1 MGQKGYWI
9 SDLAEITGVSP
20 RTIRYYIEEG
30 LLPSPELQG
39 KYAVFDD
46 EYVER
51 LKLIKYL
58 KDAYLPLREIKM
70 RMDQWNIEEIRR
82 LVRAFTQDPFL
93 AAREAG
99 LATPSPASKDQV
111 HESAA
116 SYLNRLMTSQQDQT
130 EARQNRQSRPKPV
143 TDNIFQKLQVE
154 YLKSASEPGQE
165 CWQRFRINEGMELW
179 VRQPISN
186 EVQLKLD
193 SFIEQADRLFNQREE
208 NQNGTNQDSAQE

>member
-1 MGQKGYWI
+1 MLHPSYWI
-9 SDLAEITGVSP
+9 SELADLTGVST

-30 LLPSPELQG
+30 LLPSPAIQG

-58 KDAYLPLREIKM
+58 KDAYLPLREIKL
-70 RMDQWNIEEIRR
+70 RMDQWDIAEIRR
-82 LVRAFTQDPFL
+82 LVRAFAQDPFL

-99 LATPSPASKDQV
+99 LSTPSPAPKDQV
-111 HESAA
+111 RESAA
-116 SYLNRLMTSQQDQT
+116 SYLNRLMTSQQDQSV
-130 EARQNRQSRPKPV
+130 ARQNRQSRPKAAA
-143 TDNIFQKLQVE
+143 DNIFQQLQAE
-154 YLKSASEPGQE
+154 YLKSASEPNQE
-165 CWQRFRINEGMELW
+165 FWQRFRINESIELW
-179 VRQPISN
+179 VRQPISS